1 MPNWCMNNLT
11 VTHSD
16 PAKLQEFVD
25 AWNSGSVCNH
35 YLPTP
40 RNESL
45 QFIEDKTSP
54 DYWYSW
60 NISNWGT
67 KWDFGKDEHDDV
79 AQIVNNEV
87 SVSFDTAWS
96 PPIEFYNH
104 LQKLRY
110 MVIATYWEPGIGFCG
125 FYENGIEDTI
135 EYEDKEEIPDELW
148 DQFGMEDFFEMSE
161 EI

>member
-11 VTHSD
+11 ITHSD
-16 PAKLQEFVD
+16 TDKLQEFVD
-25 AWNSGSVCNH
+25 AYNSGGVCN
-35 YLPTP
+35 YFIPKP
-40 RNESL
+40 ENE
-45 QFIEDKTSP
+45 D
-54 DYWYSW
+54 WYSW

-67 KWDFGKDEHDDV
+67 KWDFGKGEHHDP
-79 AQIVNNEV
+79 AQIINNEV

-125 FYENGIEDTI
+125 SYENGIEDTI
-135 EYEDKEEIPDELW
+135 EYQDKEEIPDELW
-148 DQFGMEDFFEMSE
+148 DQFGMADFFEMSE

>member
-11 VTHSD
+11 ITHND
-16 PAKLQEFVD
+16 PAKLQEFCD
-25 AWNSGSVCNH
+25 AYNSGGVCEH
-35 YLPTP
+35 YLPVPKDEMGELITD
-40 RNESL
+40 ES
-45 QFIEDKTSP
+45 SP
-54 DYWYSW
+54 NYWYTW
-60 NISNWGT
+60 RINNWGT
-67 KWDFGKDEHDDV
+67 KWDFGKEKYDYP

-125 FYENGIEDTI
+125 SYKNGVENTI
-135 EYEDKEEIPDELW
+135 EYEDKEEIPYGLW